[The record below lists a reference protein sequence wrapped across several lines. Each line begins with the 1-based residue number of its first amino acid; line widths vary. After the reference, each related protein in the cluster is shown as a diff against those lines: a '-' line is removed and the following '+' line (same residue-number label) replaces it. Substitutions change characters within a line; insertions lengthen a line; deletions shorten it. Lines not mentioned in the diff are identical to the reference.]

1 MSSLPLSG
9 ICAPGWE
16 QVRDAVHTNFAA
28 GEEVG
33 CSVAVYHKGKLVVDL
48 VAGWADRA
56 KTKEYADDALQVVFS
71 TTKGVTATAVAMC
84 VERGLLSYELPV
96 AHYWP
101 EFAQNGKGNVTVAQL
116 LSHQAGLYTVERHM
130 ELEEILHWNTITAE
144 LAGMAPLWEPG
155 TEHGYHALTFGWLAG
170 ELIRRVDGRGV
181 GQFIQEEIAGP
192 LGVEIYV
199 GLPEALENRVVP
211 LLQGRDPNAPAQPE
225 TEEARQVREL
235 LEQFMGPNTP
245 GGKALSLSGSWTGEG
260 LFNRSDVLRAEIPAA
275 NGATNARSLAA
286 MYAALQHPVNGVQLL
301 SGAMREAA
309 FTVQTPANEADKCL
323 VVPTS
328 FAMGYMAASDFT
340 PYAGEG
346 SCGHP
351 GFGGS
356 VAFLQP
362 QRELAFGYAMNKLAA
377 NLAGDTRAKTLMD
390 AAARCADALS

>member
-9 ICAPGWE
+9 TCAPGWE

>member
-9 ICAPGWE
+9 TCAPGWE

-33 CSVAVYHKGKLVVDL
+33 CGVAVYHKGELVVDL
-48 VAGWADRA
+48 LSGWTDRT
-56 KTKEYADDALQVVFS
+56 KTKEYAVDSLQLVFS

-144 LAGMAPLWEPG
+144 LAGMAALWEPG
-155 TEHGYHALTFGWLAG
+155 TSHGYHALTFGWLAG

-199 GLPEALENRVVP
+199 GLPEAFEHRVVP
-211 LLQGRDPNAPAQPE
+211 LLMGQGREKSTEPE
-225 TEEARQVREL
+225 SEEAKKTREL

-245 GGKALSLSGSWTGEG
+245 G
-260 LFNRSDVLRAEIPAA
+260 
-275 NGATNARSLAA
+275 
-286 MYAALQHPVNGVQLL
+286 
-301 SGAMREAA
+301 
-309 FTVQTPANEADKCL
+309 
-323 VVPTS
+323 
-328 FAMGYMAASDFT
+328 
-340 PYAGEG
+340 
-346 SCGHP
+346 
-351 GFGGS
+351 
-356 VAFLQP
+356 
-362 QRELAFGYAMNKLAA
+362 
-377 NLAGDTRAKTLMD
+377 
-390 AAARCADALS
+390 

>member
-9 ICAPGWE
+9 TCAPGWE

-155 TEHGYHALTFGWLAG
+155 TAHGYHALTFGWLAG

-211 LLQGRDPNAPAQPE
+211 LLQGRDPNEPAQPE

>member
-1 MSSLPLSG
+1 
-9 ICAPGWE
+9 
-16 QVRDAVHTNFAA
+16 
-28 GEEVG
+28 
-33 CSVAVYHKGKLVVDL
+33 
-48 VAGWADRA
+48 
-56 KTKEYADDALQVVFS
+56 
-71 TTKGVTATAVAMC
+71 
-84 VERGLLSYELPV
+84 
-96 AHYWP
+96 
-101 EFAQNGKGNVTVAQL
+101 
-116 LSHQAGLYTVERHM
+116 M

-199 GLPEALENRVVP
+199 GLPEALESRVVP
-211 LLQGRDPNAPAQPE
+211 LLQGRDPNEPAQPE

-301 SGAMREAA
+301 SGTMREAA
-309 FTVQTPANEADKCL
+309 FAVQTPANEADKCL

-328 FAMGYMAASDFT
+328 FAMGYMSASDFT

-390 AAARCADALS
+390 AAARCADAL

>member
-211 LLQGRDPNAPAQPE
+211 LLQGRDPNEPAQPE

>member
-9 ICAPGWE
+9 TCAPGWE

-144 LAGMAPLWEPG
+144 LAGMAPLWKPG
-155 TEHGYHALTFGWLAG
+155 TAHGYHALTFGWLAG

-211 LLQGRDPNAPAQPE
+211 LLQGRDPNEPAQPE

>member
-1 MSSLPLSG
+1 MSNLPLSG
-9 ICAPGWE
+9 TCAPGWE
-16 QVRDAVHTNFAA
+16 QVRDVVHTNFAA

-33 CSVAVYHKGKLVVDL
+33 CGVAVYHKGELVVDL
-48 VAGWADRA
+48 LSGWTDRT
-56 KTKEYADDALQVVFS
+56 KTKEYAVDSLQLVFS

-144 LAGMAPLWEPG
+144 LAGMAALWEPG
-155 TEHGYHALTFGWLAG
+155 TAHGYHALTFGWLAG

-199 GLPEALENRVVP
+199 GLPEAFEHRVVP
-211 LLQGRDPNAPAQPE
+211 LLMGQGREKSTEPE
-225 TEEARQVREL
+225 SEEAKKTREL

-260 LFNRSDVLRAEIPAA
+260 LMNRSDVLRAEIPAA
-275 NGATNARSLAA
+275 NGVTNARSLAA

-301 SGAMREAA
+301 SGAMRDAA
-309 FTVQTPANEADKCL
+309 FMVQTPKNEPDTCL
-323 VVPTS
+323 IGPTS
-328 FAMGYMAASDFT
+328 FAMGYMTASDFT

-362 QRELAFGYAMNKLAA
+362 QRELAFGYVMNKLA
-377 NLAGDTRAKTLMD
+377 NNIVGDLRAKNLMD
-390 AAARCADALS
+390 AAARCADSLS

>member
-9 ICAPGWE
+9 TCAPGWE

-33 CSVAVYHKGKLVVDL
+33 CGVAVYHKGELVVDL
-48 VAGWADRA
+48 LAGWTDRT
-56 KTKEYADDALQVVFS
+56 KTKEYAADSLQLVFS

-116 LSHQAGLYTVERHM
+116 LAHQAGLYTVERHM

-211 LLQGRDPNAPAQPE
+211 LLQGRDPNEPAQPE

>member
-9 ICAPGWE
+9 TCAPGWE

-309 FTVQTPANEADKCL
+309 FAVQTPANEADKCL

-390 AAARCADALS
+390 AAARCADAL

>member
-309 FTVQTPANEADKCL
+309 FAVQTPANEADKCL

-328 FAMGYMAASDFT
+328 FSMGYMAASDFT

-390 AAARCADALS
+390 AAARCADAL

>member
-9 ICAPGWE
+9 TCAPGWE

-211 LLQGRDPNAPAQPE
+211 LLQGRDPNEPAQPE

>member
-1 MSSLPLSG
+1 MSNLPLSG

-211 LLQGRDPNAPAQPE
+211 LLQGRDPNEPAQPE